1 MMDISTL
8 DAQLSLPLIA
18 SPMFLVSGPDLVLSC
33 CKNNIVGS
41 FPSVNQRTTEGFE
54 QWLVQ
59 VKEGLADYN
68 QSASRPAAPYAVNLV
83 VHRTNPRWKADLEVC
98 VKHEVPIV
106 ITSLGAA
113 TEVVEAVQGYGG
125 LVFHDVTTPYHAHKA
140 ANAGVDGIIAVCS
153 GAGGHS
159 GATNPFALVGEIRAF
174 FNKAIILGGALSTG
188 KDIAAALQMGAD
200 YAYMGTRFINV
211 KESMAPRAYQDMIVG
226 ADSSQIIYTPSVT
239 GVPANFL
246 RPSLVAAGYDLAA
259 LGAPGKVNYG
269 EKLKP
274 PKEGTKTWVDTWS
287 AGHGCGVIH
296 DIPTVTELVER
307 MEDEFKTSIEE
318 TIQKAKKY
326 IQ

>member
-1 MMDISTL
+1 MDISTL
-8 DAQLSLPLIA
+8 DAHLRIPLIA
-18 SPMFLVSGPDLVLSC
+18 SPMFLVSGPELVLSC

-59 VKEGLADYN
+59 IQEGLANYN
-68 QSASRPAAPYAVNLV
+68 ETASRAAAPYAVNLV
-83 VHRTNPRWKADLEVC
+83 VHKTNPRWKADLEVC
-98 VKHEVPIV
+98 VKHEVPII

-113 TEVVEAVQGYGG
+113 TEVVEAVHSYGG
-125 LVFHDVTTPYHAHKA
+125 LVFHDVTTPYHARKA

-159 GATNPFALVGEIRAF
+159 GATNPFALVGEIRTF
-174 FNKAIILGGALSTG
+174 FDKVIILGGALSTG

-211 KESMAPRAYQDMIVG
+211 QESMAPRAYQDMIVE

-246 RPSLVAAGYDLAA
+246 RSSLVAAGYDLSA

-274 PKEGTKTWVDTWS
+274 PKEGTKTWLDTWS
-287 AGHGCGVIH
+287 AGHGCGVIQ
-296 DIPTVTELVER
+296 DIPTVAELVDR
-307 MEDEFKTSIEE
+307 MEADFKLSWEE

-326 IQ
+326 LQ